1 MKAII
6 VMNENHSIMEE
17 QLSIIEKEFEKEYEF
32 LKVPSTGWTK
42 NDMDEVIEK
51 ITSSEYG
58 RENWLDVV
66 FVSPIPYMIREL
78 TRREIYAPSAE
89 YCEDTGLRVRIFHND
104 HREKKE
110 LPNGQIIQVVS
121 KSGWQLV

>member
-6 VMNENHSIMEE
+6 VMNESHDLLPE
-17 QLSIIEKEFEKEYEF
+17 QEKILKESYVEGYEILS
-32 LKVPSTGWTK
+32 VPTTGW
-42 NDMDEVIEK
+42 NLEEMDEVIEK